1 MEDLKTY
8 IVTNWPTIIENAAMV
23 VAYFLVFLYRS
34 KVNMTKRDLSVL
46 FKEKATEVAKTDAN
60 LRIELAKTSNLMHR
74 ELVEAKAQYQKAVG
88 EIRDLRERLARVEGA
103 VEELITE
110 EVVDDGEGKADA
122 NDEES

>member
-8 IVTNWPTIIENAAMV
+8 IVTNWPTIIENAAIV
-23 VAYFLVFLYRS
+23 VTYFLVFLYRS

-60 LRIELAKTSNLMHR
+60 LRIELAKTCNLMHG

-88 EIRDLRERLARVEGA
+88 EIRDLQERLARVEGA

-122 NDEES
+122 NDEAS